1 MQKPFRHII
10 FWTPFVFIG
19 IRLVTFIIRSIWQ
32 MNDYGFWYIF
42 KDVKYTMSLDFVT
55 FCVFYFYF
63 APNFFAR
70 RKVILNVFLTVVYFF
85 AYAFVWAFVYK
96 SRGIPT
102 EQVYLFYFSSIGHS
116 LLNAMYGVVT
126 RLAIEWF
133 QKREEKKELE
143 QQNTKT
149 ELALL
154 RSQINP
160 HFLFNTLNN
169 INSFAQTAP
178 DKTSFAIVKLS
189 GIMRYMLYEA
199 VDEKVLLSK
208 EISYIKDFLELQKIR
223 FGNSDFI
230 DFKQGQIDS
239 DIFIPPLLFIPFIEN
254 AFKHGKKSPTIP
266 ISIFIEFKKGV
277 LYFTC
282 RNGVRQLNETEN
294 NQSSGF
300 GIANIKRRLALLFPE
315 KYELNIKNDDVQHSV
330 ELKISLT

>member
-1 MQKPFRHII
+1 MQPSIKHIKL
-10 FWTPFVFIG
+10 WTPFIFMGV
-19 IRLVTFIIRSIWQ
+19 RLLSFVLRSIYKL
-32 MNDYGFWYIF
+32 NDYTLWELLEN
-42 KDVKYTMSLDFVT
+42 VKYTMTLDFVT
-55 FCVFYFYF
+55 LCVFYFFF
-63 APNFFAR
+63 APRFFAR
-70 RKVILNVFLTVVYFF
+70 KKIWLYASLSIIYFF
-85 AYAFVWAFVYK
+85 AYAFVWAIVFEY
-96 SRGIPT
+96 RGAT
-102 EQVYLFYFSSIGHS
+102 DEQVYLFYFSSLGHS
-116 LLNAMYGVVT
+116 VLQAMYGILT

-189 GIMRYMLYEA
+189 DIMRYMLYEA
-199 VDEKVLLSK
+199 ADEKVMLSRETK
-208 EISYIKDFLELQKIR
+208 YIKDFLELQKIR

-230 DFKQGQIDS
+230 DFKQGKIDS

-254 AFKHGKKSPTIP
+254 AFKHGKKNPEKP
-266 ISIFIEFKKGV
+266 ISIYIEFNNGT

-282 RNGVRQLNETEN
+282 KNGIRKLNETESN
-294 NQSSGF
+294 RSSGF
-300 GIANIKRRLALLFPE
+300 GIANIKRRLELLFPE
-315 KYELNIKNDDVQHSV
+315 KYELNIHVDDSIYSV
-330 ELKISLT
+330 ELKIILI